1 MVTGVGWIGSWLFV
15 VAAAM
20 ALTALRMFEP
30 SEKEA
35 KIGSVHLFPN
45 RATIAPV
52 TGAEVTNPLAS

>member
-1 MVTGVGWIGSWLFV
+1 
-15 VAAAM
+15 M
-20 ALTALRMFEP
+20 AVTALRMFEP

-52 TGAEVTNPLAS
+52 TGAEVINPLAS